1 MHVRWASY
9 FEQLNF
15 VICQK
20 AGVDNKVPDALS
32 QRVSL
37 LVSLQSEI
45 IGFKCLKELYKEDE
59 DFAEIWEKC
68 SSR

>member
-1 MHVRWASY
+1 M
-9 FEQLNF
+9 
-15 VICQK
+15 ICHK

-37 LVSLQSEI
+37 LVSLQSKI